1 MTGTFIKIFFFML
14 ATVSLYTYV
23 GQLVPQFEEHPPKKQ
38 VITPETPTAELVNI
52 GQDLLRG
59 KGGCLVCHMDAEGGN
74 NRGPD
79 LRQAASAAAKHKPD
93 LSAEAYLTESLLHPD
108 VFLVPGYP
116 KMMPAANKP
125 PANLTP
131 AEVKAVVAY
140 MQTLGGME
148 PTVKVTAE
156 DAAASKKTG
165 APVHRGRALLDEH
178 GCTGCHKV
186 AGEGGEV
193 GPDLSTTAAR
203 HEPAEI
209 LRKLADPSA
218 WITPGYPAG
227 MMTKEMTQNLSEGD
241 RQEIVAYLAGLAGKE
256 YSAAGTLSPW
266 SHEGVRLGLVILVFN
281 LGLLLAL
288 AVARRQEKKGE
299 AV

>member
-38 VITPETPTAELVNI
+38 VITPDTPTAELVNI
-52 GQDLLRG
+52 GQDLLHG
-59 KGGCLVCHMDAEGGN
+59 KGGCLVCHMDADGGN

-93 LSAEAYLTESLLHPD
+93 MSAEAYLMESLLHPD
-108 VFLVPGYP
+108 DFLVPGYP
-116 KMMPAANKP
+116 RMMPAANKP
-125 PANLTP
+125 PANLTS
-131 AEVKAVVAY
+131 AEIKAVVAY

-156 DAAASKKTG
+156 DAAAKKAG
-165 APVHRGRALLDEH
+165 ALVHLGRALLDEH

-193 GPDLSTTAAR
+193 GPDLAVVASKR
-203 HEPAEI
+203 EPADI
-209 LRKLADPSA
+209 LNKLADPAA
-218 WITPGYPAG
+218 WTTPGYPAG
-227 MMTKEMTQNLSEGD
+227 MMTKEMTQAIPEGD
-241 RQEIVAYLAGLAGKE
+241 RQEIVAYLAGLAGKH
-256 YSAAGTLSPW
+256 YSAAGELSPW
-266 SHEGVRLGLVILVFN
+266 SHEGVRLGLVIFVFN

-288 AVARRQEKKGE
+288 AVARRNEKKGE
-299 AV
+299 AA

>member
-38 VITPETPTAELVNI
+38 VITPETPTSELVGI
-52 GQDLLRG
+52 GQDLLHG
-59 KGGCLVCHMDAEGGN
+59 KGGCLVCHMDADGGN

-79 LRQAASAAAKHKPD
+79 LRQAAAAANKHKPD
-93 LSAEAYLTESLLHPD
+93 MSAEAYLMESLLHPD
-108 VFLVPGYP
+108 DFLVPGYP
-116 KMMPAANKP
+116 RMMPAANKP

-148 PTVKVTAE
+148 PTVKVTME
-156 DAAASKKTG
+156 DAAASKKVG
-165 APVHRGRALLDEH
+165 APVHLGRALLDEH

-193 GPDLSTTAAR
+193 GPDLAVVASKR
-203 HEPAEI
+203 EPADI
-209 LRKLADPSA
+209 LKKLDDPTS
-218 WITPGYPAG
+218 WTTPGYPAG
-227 MMTKEMTQNLSEGD
+227 MMTKEMTQGISEGD
-241 RQEIVAYLAGLAGKE
+241 RQEMVAYLAVSAGKE

-288 AVARRQEKKGE
+288 AVARRNEKKGE
-299 AV
+299 AA